1 MHLHDAESNSGFSE
15 GRDHSVTLLQCL
27 SSLRSIL
34 KILPSG
40 PGIRLQSLRLSF
52 LKDTDNRI
60 QS

>member
-1 MHLHDAESNSGFSE
+1 MHLHNAESNSGFSE

-27 SSLRSIL
+27 SSLRCIL